1 MRTLT
6 LRLSDG
12 KGNKARNKET
22 RQGKAQQG
30 RESLQKML
38 NFLKARRRRKGGI
51 NPPLPRAPSPLF
63 EERYPPSPHG
73 GNLGGSFLSQ
83 SRTGPGSS
91 IRCTFYRRKATLPVT
106 LSGGRPRGLGTYAI
120 GCLMPETEILRF
132 CRRIDCSCF
141 LGFCAPSG

>member
-30 RESLQKML
+30 RESLQKIEH
-38 NFLKARRRRKGGI
+38 FLKARRRRKGGI

-73 GNLGGSFLSQ
+73 GKVSGSLRNKERELKPGGGIRKRFFLKQGVAPTLRSGLFRILGSFRFLTRLITKVGVSYETID
-83 SRTGPGSS
+83 RIGSG
-91 IRCTFYRRKATLPVT
+91 FH
-106 LSGGRPRGLGTYAI
+106 
-120 GCLMPETEILRF
+120 RF
-132 CRRIDCSCF
+132 IN
-141 LGFCAPSG
+141 L